1 VLHIQ
6 DITAKGRL
14 LIPNGLL
21 HVLLPMPDLVTL
33 SARPSLVALGFGLG
47 VQLFRSGSSTHREAG
62 QVEGGWSVRRACPM
76 AGRSEDSNV
85 RCGKGSPEGEARGR
99 APYIEPLW
107 P

>member
-1 VLHIQ
+1 MTLCGDTPHLDEVPPGQRVSEHQRFGETVRRWGLHIQ

-62 QVEGGWSVRRACPM
+62 QERQASLPDGW
-76 AGRSEDSNV
+76 
-85 RCGKGSPEGEARGR
+85 
-99 APYIEPLW
+99 
-107 P
+107 